1 MYVIIEKNK
10 VISVC
15 DTPAYVKKRN
25 GIWFS
30 CAAEGADGIV
40 INNEIHEDAIAA
52 KIENKDYVFTSD
64 STDKS
69 EDEDDDSEGSSKD
82 KANPPDPIDKK
93 LINDIQDAICQL
105 SREVAKI
112 TQN

>member
-40 INNEIHEDAIAA
+40 INNEIHENAVAA

-64 STDKS
+64 TEDKT
-69 EDEDDDSEGSSKD
+69 DDDSEESDSKD

-112 TQN
+112 TQS